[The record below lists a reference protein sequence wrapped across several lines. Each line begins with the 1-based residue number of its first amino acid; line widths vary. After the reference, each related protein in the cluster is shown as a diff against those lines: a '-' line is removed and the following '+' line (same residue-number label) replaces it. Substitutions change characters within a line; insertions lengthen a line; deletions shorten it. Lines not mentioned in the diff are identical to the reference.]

1 VDFVCDI
8 HSEIF
13 YRIVNLFGL
22 FFEFSKIGLFAVGG
36 GLATLPFLF
45 HLAEKYAWLT
55 VEIIGNGQA
64 LAQSA
69 PGAIGVNM
77 ATNAGFHAAG
87 VQGSLA
93 AVAGLVF
100 PSIIVI
106 TIIARALAFKEN
118 QLVQA
123 VFMGLKPCAT
133 GLLAAAGFGVLRSS
147 LFNSEAFVWHEML
160 RPRECILF
168 AVLFALIVKL
178 KLHPAVYIG
187 LAGAAGVI
195 LKL

>member
-1 VDFVCDI
+1 
-8 HSEIF
+8 
-13 YRIVNLFGL
+13 VNLFLL

-45 HLAEKYAWLT
+45 HMAENYTWLT
-55 VEIIGNGQA
+55 AEIIGNGQA
-64 LAQSA
+64 LAQAA

-77 ATNAGFHAAG
+77 AANAGFYAAG
-87 VQGSLA
+87 IPGALVA
-93 AVAGLVF
+93 AAGLVF

-106 TIIARALAFKEN
+106 TIIARMLAFKESR
-118 QLVQA
+118 LAQA

-133 GLLAAAGFGVLRSS
+133 GLLAAAGFGVIRLS
-147 LFNSEAFVWHEML
+147 LFNSQASIWYEMFRL
-160 RPRECILF
+160 RECILF
-168 AVLFALIVKL
+168 VVLFALIVKL

-187 LAGAAGVI
+187 LASVAGVI

>member
-1 VDFVCDI
+1 M
-8 HSEIF
+8 
-13 YRIVNLFGL
+13 NLFLL

-45 HLAEKYAWLT
+45 HLAENYTWLT
-55 VEIIGNGQA
+55 AEIIGNGQA

-77 ATNAGFHAAG
+77 AANAGFYAASVPG
-87 VQGSLA
+87 AFVA
-93 AVAGLVF
+93 AAGLVF
-100 PSIIVI
+100 PSIIII
-106 TIIARALAFKEN
+106 TIIAHMLAFNEN
-118 QLVQA
+118 RLARA

-133 GLLAAAGFGVLRSS
+133 GLLAAAGFGVIRLS
-147 LFNSEAFVWHEML
+147 LFNNAASIWYEMFRL
-160 RPRECILF
+160 RECILF
-168 AVLFALIVKL
+168 SVLFVLILKL
-178 KLHPAVYIG
+178 KFHPAVYIG

>member
-1 VDFVCDI
+1 
-8 HSEIF
+8 
-13 YRIVNLFGL
+13 VNLFLL

-45 HLAEKYAWLT
+45 HMAEKYAWLT
-55 VEIIGNGQA
+55 AEIIGNGQA
-64 LAQSA
+64 LAQTA

-77 ATNAGFHAAG
+77 AANAGFYAAG
-87 VQGSLA
+87 ARGSLVA
-93 AVAGLVF
+93 AAGLIF

-106 TIIARALAFKEN
+106 TIIARMLAFKEN
-118 QLVQA
+118 RMVQA

-147 LFNSEAFVWHEML
+147 LFNGEASVWYEML

-168 AVLFALIVKL
+168 VALFVLIVKL